1 MGYYKFIN
9 SKISSIAACVP
20 KNKIENI
27 TFSNLYNEPDLKRA
41 IDLTGIKERRI
52 ADKNICA
59 SDLCFEAAEKILETI
74 DRKSIDF
81 IIFISQTPDY
91 RQPATS
97 AILQNRL
104 NLSKSCGVLDSN
116 IACSGYIY
124 GLFLTES
131 LLQNSSINR
140 VLLLAGETL
149 SKTISFKDKSTAL
162 LFGDAGTATLL
173 EKSEHNDSYYSL
185 NTDGSKHDILSIK
198 HGAYRYPSSIE
209 SITEKDDGEGNI
221 KSDEQIFMDG
231 IEVFNFTMRE
241 ISKDVKKTLE
251 FSSLTKEDIDYFVFH
266 QANKFITDHIADK
279 LKIDPSKLLYSIQK
293 YGNTSAASIPLTIV
307 DSKQHIENGK
317 YYFSGFGAGLSWG
330 SAVVNFNDVNIFDLL
345 QI

>member
-1 MGYYKFIN
+1 MGYYKFN
-9 SKISSIAACVP
+9 NTKISAISACVP
-20 KNKIENI
+20 KNKIINQSF
-27 TFSNLYNEPDLKRA
+27 TDLYKEADLRRA
-41 IDLTGIKERRI
+41 IDLTGISERRI
-52 ADKNICA
+52 ADSNICA
-59 SDLCFEAAEKILETI
+59 SDLCFYAADRILETI
-74 DRKSIDF
+74 DRKSVDF
-81 IIFISQTPDY
+81 LIFISQTPDY

-97 AILQNRL
+97 AILQHRL
-104 NLSKSCGVLDSN
+104 SLSKSCGVIDSN

-124 GLFLTES
+124 GLFLAES
-131 LLQNSSINR
+131 LLQNPAINR

-173 EKSEHNDSYYSL
+173 EKSEHNESYYSL
-185 NTDGSKHDILSIK
+185 NTDGSQHEILCIK

-221 KSDEQIFMDG
+221 KNDEQIFMDG
-231 IEVFNFTMRE
+231 MEVFNFTMRE

-251 FSSLTKEDIDYFVFH
+251 FSSLSKDEIDYYIFH

-279 LKIDPSKLLYSIQK
+279 LKIDKSRLLYSIQK
-293 YGNTSAASIPLTIV
+293 FGNTSAASIPLTIV
-307 DSKQHIENGK
+307 DNKNHIKNGK

-330 SAVVNFNDVNIFDLL
+330 SAVVNFNDVEIFDLL
-345 QI
+345 EI